1 MGLFSKKACGICG
14 REERMPTTFYN
25 EDGGKTAIC
34 SECCKELQ
42 LDGIARYCRWDGRV
56 PYYDTEL
63 VPFLKRREALLE
75 GLDQV
80 TAVDVGTVRIFERG
94 LAFPGLEGVVVSL
107 DEIYLITY
115 FQVDVGMMSET
126 LEVVFFTR
134 NPHFPVLF
142 EFISLKAH
150 PLSFNKKAKEGRG
163 LMESLYG
170 DMLGDGLMD
179 PMVEYGQL
187 KKQMKADYKEGKSP
201 ELKALLSQL
210 DEIRAGW
217 GKYKLDK
224 IAELM
229 GMKTR

>member
-63 VPFLKRREALLE
+63 VPFLQRRAALLE

-80 TAVDVGTVRIFERG
+80 TAVDVGNVRIFERG
-94 LAFPGLEGVVVSL
+94 LAFLGLEGVVVSL
-107 DEIYLITY
+107 D
-115 FQVDVGMMSET
+115 D
-126 LEVVFFTR
+126 VFFTR
-134 NPHFPVLF
+134 NPQFPVLF

-163 LMESLYG
+163 MMESLYG
-170 DMLGDGLMD
+170 DMLGDGLMY
-179 PMVEYGQL
+179 PMMEYGQL

-210 DEIRAGW
+210 DDIRAGW

-224 IAELM
+224 ICLLY
-229 GMKTR
+229 TSPSPRDCS

>member
-80 TAVDVGTVRIFERG
+80 TAVDVGNVRIFERG

-134 NPHFPVLF
+134 NPQFPVLF
-142 EFISLKAH
+142 EFISLTEQ
-150 PLSFNKKAKEGRG
+150 LSK
-163 LMESLYG
+163 LDG
-170 DMLGDGLMD
+170 DMLGDGLMY